1 MMKEG
6 TATIHASTV
15 REFLQIISD
24 QAKAAT
30 ANLDRPG
37 VLQISRLHPSAKEL
51 VPSRFLIGDVEHM
64 VAAAVSDSEA
74 GHNVYIEGR
83 TVSEDLRGGARGTL
97 ADTRAVFAIVI
108 DSDADKDMGWQP
120 NVPPSMTVE
129 TSPGNYQYWFFL
141 REAVSAEVGKAL
153 GERIRAATKTDH
165 DTGNVVQPYRV
176 AGTVNYPSPQ
186 KVARGRVTVPTQL
199 VEFDPEQLPEIEQAF
214 PPPQASDAGGA
225 AQGDGRGDDDLAGI
239 PADTLAVISGGPHQ
253 GDDRSHV
260 FWNVIVALKRGG
272 WSIDGIAGL
281 LEQYPDGIAKKYR
294 GRLRQEVE
302 RVYRKI
308 RDNAQEMPKRAAG
321 PAVCAKGLQAMT
333 FAPIKYVVPGIIVE
347 GLTLFAGKPKVGK
360 SWLLLHAAIA
370 VARSGF
376 TLGDLHCAEGDV
388 LYCALEDNERRLQ
401 SRITKLLGISQ
412 PWPERLFYYCELPR
426 LTEGG
431 LDAIRAWIVS
441 QPNPRLVIIDTL
453 AMVRSARK
461 REETNYESDYMAVL
475 ELRALANEF
484 GIAIVLVHH
493 LRKADSDDAY
503 DTVSGTLGLTG
514 APDSIL
520 VLKRDSSG
528 TIVLHGRGRDLIE
541 IEKAMTFSPD
551 ACTWRIAGDADKL
564 RRSQERN
571 AVLEAIA
578 DAKEPIGPNDIA
590 AATGMRATNV
600 RFLLGKLVKEG
611 AVAKAG
617 YARYRTTGANGP
629 PKEKEAATAAT
640 APKPK
645 SLSFRIIDDCEEQ
658 TTCIKC
664 GQPGDVKRIKP
675 TGRPGAKSETLHKAC
690 ASAWFEKV

>member
-1 MMKEG
+1 MKEG
-6 TATIHASTV
+6 TASIHTSTV

-30 ANLDRPG
+30 AGLERPG
-37 VLQISRLHPSAKEL
+37 VLQMSRLHPASEQL

-64 VAAAVSDSEA
+64 VAAAISDSEA

-83 TVSEDLRGGARGTL
+83 TVREDLRGSARGTL
-97 ADTRAVFAIVI
+97 EDTRAVFAITV
-108 DSDADKDMGWQP
+108 DSDADKGMGWSP
-120 NVPPSMTVE
+120 TVPVSMTVE

-141 REAVSAEVGKAL
+141 REAVTPQVGKAL
-153 GERIRAATKTDH
+153 GERIRAATRTDH

-176 AGTVNYPSPQ
+176 AGTVNYPNAA
-186 KVARGRVTVPTQL
+186 KIRRGRVTVPTQL
-199 VEFDPEQLPEIEQAF
+199 IEFDPEQLPELEQVF
-214 PPPQASDAGGA
+214 PLPEASSEAGGA
-225 AQGDGRGDDDLAGI
+225 AQGNGYGDGDIAGI
-239 PADTLAVISGGPHQ
+239 PADTLAVIRDGPRQ
-253 GDDRSHV
+253 SDDRSHV
-260 FWNVIVALKRGG
+260 FWNVIVALKRAR

-308 RDNAQEMPKRAAG
+308 RDNAQEMPKRAVGEASCAG
-321 PAVCAKGLQAMT
+321 ALKTMI
-333 FAPIKYVVPGIIVE
+333 FAAIKYVVPGIIVE
-347 GLTLFAGKPKVGK
+347 GLTLLAGKPKVGK

-370 VARSGF
+370 VARGGF
-376 TLGDLHCAEGDV
+376 TLGDLHCVEGDV

-401 SRITKLLGISQ
+401 SRITKLMGFSQ

-441 QPNPRLVIIDTL
+441 KPNPRLVIIDTL
-453 AMVRSARK
+453 AMVRATRK

-528 TIVLHGRGRDLIE
+528 SMVLHGRGRDLVE
-541 IEKAMTFSPD
+541 IEKAMTFDAD
-551 ACTWRIAGDADKL
+551 ACLWRIAGDAAAV
-564 RRSQERN
+564 RRSHERN
-571 AVLEAIA
+571 AVLDALAE
-578 DAKEPIGPNDIA
+578 AKEPIGPNDIA
-590 AATGMRATNV
+590 TVTGMRAANV

-611 AVAKAG
+611 LIEKAAYG
-617 YARYRTTGANGP
+617 KYRR
-629 PKEKEAATAAT
+629 
-640 APKPK
+640 
-645 SLSFRIIDDCEEQ
+645 LSVSGVE
-658 TTCIKC
+658 
-664 GQPGDVKRIKP
+664 V
-675 TGRPGAKSETLHKAC
+675 
-690 ASAWFEKV
+690 